1 MDINLVLLHLA
12 KKSLYMKVFHTEAEW
27 RPIWAFIFKE
37 NKKIGFVP
45 TMGALHQGHLDLVA
59 KSTASMDITLVSIF
73 VNPTQFNSSDDFKK
87 YPQTLESDLAL
98 LKAAGAAYVFVPS
111 VTTLYP
117 QPTRLRFDFGA
128 LEQVLEGKFR
138 PGHFNGV
145 GLVVAKLFHLL
156 QPHRAFFGQ
165 KDLQQVA
172 VIKRLVQDLS
182 FTLSIEVVPTRREKD
197 GLAMSSRNMRLNQEE
212 RQQALLLYTQLAQ
225 AKKDLLTGVLWAKVQ
240 ATIEEAFSKVANCQ
254 LEYVALVHPETFEI
268 FDSFTQDGP
277 RSICIAAYVGQ
288 VRLIDN
294 LPIIP

>member
-1 MDINLVLLHLA
+1 
-12 KKSLYMKVFHTEAEW
+12 MKVFHTEAEW
-27 RPIWAFIFKE
+27 RPIWASIFKK

-98 LKAAGAAYVFVPS
+98 LEAAGAAYVFVPS

-212 RQQALLLYTQLAQ
+212 RQQALLLYQQLCL
-225 AKKDLLTGVLWAKVQ
+225 AKERLLAGDSWTTVLTDTE
-240 ATIEEAFSKVANCQ
+240 ATFSNVANTK
-254 LEYVALVHPETFEI
+254 LEYFALLHPETFEI
-268 FDSFTQDGP
+268 FDSFTQDVP

>member
-1 MDINLVLLHLA
+1 
-12 KKSLYMKVFHTEAEW
+12 MKVFHTEEEW
-27 RPIWAFIFKE
+27 RPIWASIFNE

-59 KSTASMDITLVSIF
+59 KSTATMDITLVSIF
-73 VNPTQFNSSDDFKK
+73 VNPIQFNSSEDFEN
-87 YPQTLESDLAL
+87 YPQPLDSDLAQL
-98 LKAAGAAYVFVPS
+98 EAAGVDYVFVPS

-117 QPTRLRFDFGA
+117 QPPHLRFDFGD

-145 GLVVAKLFHLL
+145 GLVVAKLFNLI
-156 QPHRAFFGQ
+156 QPNRAFFGQ

-182 FTLSIEVVPTRREKD
+182 FGLSIEVVPTRREKD
-197 GLAMSSRNMRLNQEE
+197 GLAMSSRNMRLNSEE
-212 RQQALLLYTQLAQ
+212 RQQALLLYQQLSQ
-225 AKKDLLTGVLWAKVQ
+225 AKERLLAGESWKQIHSDTAATFATAPTGK
-240 ATIEEAFSKVANCQ
+240 
-254 LEYVALVHPETFEI
+254 LEYFALLHPETFEI
-268 FDSFTQDGP
+268 FDTFTPEGA
-277 RSICIAAYVGQ
+277 RSLCIAAYVGP

>member
-12 KKSLYMKVFHTEAEW
+12 KNFLYMKVFHTEAEW
-27 RPIWAFIFKE
+27 RPIWASIFNE

-59 KSTASMDITLVSIF
+59 KSMASMDITLVSIF
-73 VNPTQFNSSDDFKK
+73 VNPTQFNSSDDFKN
-87 YPQTLESDLAL
+87 YPQTIESDLAQL
-98 LKAAGAAYVFVPS
+98 EAAGVAYVFVPS

-117 QPTRLRFDFGA
+117 QPAHLRFDFGD

-145 GLVVAKLFHLL
+145 GLVVAKLFNLI
-156 QPHRAFFGQ
+156 QPNRAFFGQ

-212 RQQALLLYTQLAQ
+212 RQQALLLYQQLCL
-225 AKKDLLTGVLWAKVQ
+225 AKERLLAGDSWTTVLTDTE
-240 ATIEEAFSKVANCQ
+240 ATFSNVANTK
-254 LEYVALVHPETFEI
+254 LEYFALLHPETFEI